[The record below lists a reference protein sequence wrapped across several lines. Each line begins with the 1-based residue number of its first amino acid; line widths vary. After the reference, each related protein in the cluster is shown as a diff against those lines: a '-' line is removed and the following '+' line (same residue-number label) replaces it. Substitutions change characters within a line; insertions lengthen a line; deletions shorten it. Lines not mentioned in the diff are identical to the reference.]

1 MQDKI
6 QKQILDAFFVVL
18 RPIAKILL
26 RYGIGFREFAEV
38 AKSAFVDVAST
49 EYGIRGR
56 PTNISRVAVMTG
68 LTRKEVRRLR
78 DKNENGHHGLAV
90 KTTPLAT
97 ILHRWYSEEEFLD
110 EFGRPA
116 KLSFAGEGNS
126 FSELVRRF
134 GGDIP
139 PGAMRTELKRVQA
152 IEEDDTGSLKAIRR
166 EVYPRVQHEY
176 LSTALM
182 HSVYALLS
190 SIAHNTDPQKS
201 DVNWAQLLTYTP
213 DIRKSDF
220 QKLKR
225 ISQDRL
231 SELAS
236 SFDDLFMS
244 YERVAEESTDAEKGV
259 VAVGFYYFEERDR
272 RMRSVWE
279 TKSSTPA

>member
-1 MQDKI
+1 MQDNI

-56 PTNISRVAVMTG
+56 PTNMSRIAVMTG

-78 DKNENGHHGLAV
+78 EQHERGYHSLVV

-97 ILHRWYSEEEFLD
+97 ILHRWHSEEDFLD
-110 EFGRPA
+110 EHGRPA
-116 KLSFAGEGNS
+116 TLSFAGPGKS

-139 PGAMRTELKRVQA
+139 PGAMRTELKRIRA
-152 IEEDDTGSLKAIRR
+152 IEENPDGHLRVIKR
-166 EVYPRVQHEY
+166 EVYPRIEHEY
-176 LSTALM
+176 LTMALM
-182 HSVYALLS
+182 HSAYALLS
-190 SIAHNTDPQKS
+190 SIAHNTDPQRGE
-201 DVNWAQLLTYTP
+201 VNWAQLTAYTP
-213 DIRKSDF
+213 DIRQADLAKI
-220 QKLKR
+220 KR

-231 SELAS
+231 SEIAN

-244 YERVAEESTDAEKGV
+244 YERLGESEPSRSEKGV
-259 VAVGFYYFEERDR
+259 VAVGFYYFEERDQH
-272 RMRSVWE
+272 MKSVWN
-279 TKSSTPA
+279 SSK